1 MQITNILLSIIP
13 FIPFFILLFFIPKLN
28 KKKDTDFDS
37 ERERIQLA
45 TKLDEAKSS
54 LSQQDE
60 LIRQLNDENDHLREE
75 LAVANTKLESYTEAS
90 ETLQLIMADKFRTLA
105 SDLLNEKTKTLDQQ
119 SQNIL
124 KPLREEIER
133 MQKTVTDTYAQGL
146 KDQSNLIGELKKMQD
161 LNSSL
166 QKEAHELSI
175 ALKGDSKIQGDWG
188 EVVLERVLES
198 SGLSKDREYE
208 IQPSFTLD
216 DNKKLRPDAIV
227 RLPENKCIIIDS
239 KVSLTAY
246 DRFVNATS
254 EEERKQALNAHKAS
268 LKKHIEELSNK
279 SYTQRLNLNTVEC
292 VLMFI
297 PIESAF
303 SAVAKEEKDF
313 FEMAWKRNVVIVT
326 PITLMAT
333 LRTINTTWKQV
344 RQTQNAL
351 EIAKRGGLLY
361 DKVTNFVESMDQVDA
376 QLNTLRNSFDTA
388 KKQLSDGSGNI
399 LRQIE
404 MLRELGT
411 KSTKDLSN
419 TKIGKAA
426 LED

>member
-105 SDLLNEKTKTLDQQ
+105 SDLLNEKTKNLDQQ

>member
-313 FEMAWKRNVVIVT
+313 FEMAWKHNVVIVT